1 MFLKISTINVLKT
14 KIIKNLPSEK
24 NLPVLKN
31 CNDRNL
37 GPVLS
42 LVRSKKPLLFK
53 REGRTKQLTCK

>member
-1 MFLKISTINVLKT
+1 MFFEISTINVLKA

-31 CNDRNL
+31 GNDRNL

-42 LVRSKKPLLFK
+42 LVRSKKPLVFK
-53 REGRTKQLTCK
+53 TEGRTNQLTCK